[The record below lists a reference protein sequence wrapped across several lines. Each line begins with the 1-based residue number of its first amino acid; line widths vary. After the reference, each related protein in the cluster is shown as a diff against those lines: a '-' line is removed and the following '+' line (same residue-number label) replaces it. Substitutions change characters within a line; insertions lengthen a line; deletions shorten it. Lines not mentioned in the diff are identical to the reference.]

1 MQNIFEVG
9 GQVSGESFIGRK
21 AEVEKFRNEFLN
33 SKKRKV
39 YSVIGL
45 ARSGKTSFVKKIFE
59 NLPDNIFI
67 IMKIFLYLPAITP
80 FGSIFV

>member
-21 AEVEKFRNEFLN
+21 AEIEKFRNEFLN

-45 ARSGKTSFVKKIFE
+45 ARSGKTSFVKK
-59 NLPDNIFI
+59 NI
-67 IMKIFLYLPAITP
+67 
-80 FGSIFV
+80 